1 MDNSIDIQCKL
12 LGCYMKNPDL
22 FANVEN
28 LVRVTTSLSVF
39 TTPAL
44 TESYKIIKDYH
55 SKNIEPDAIL
65 IWKALHKIGIDKE
78 DAAVVSKFDIY
89 SYLSEEHVKE
99 YVGSLFS
106 DYVGKYLAPKMKQF
120 ILNRD
125 TNDPIEEMIKVK
137 DAITNV
143 ELALNGVNKDKSIKI
158 QFDEAIK
165 RMIDLKSGEV
175 ERFGFSWGVPSLDKK
190 TMGIVQGI
198 NIVAGDKGSGKTSLL
213 VNVIRYNFYE
223 NKLPGLFF
231 SLEMTALEVITN
243 LVANVK
249 RINSRALRTGS
260 IDEVE
265 LEDIKL
271 MRNKLED
278 NFAID
283 ETGGITWEYIEAK
296 IRSHRKKHK
305 VPYSQTMLVLL
316 DYLQIMKNS
325 PGESRMSKEEKIEQ
339 ISNELMRICKNE
351 NIAMVKLS
359 QFSREGNRRGDNQ
372 YIKTDEER
380 LKALRPRMGD
390 LKGSSAIESNAISIL
405 MLFRGEYYGIYEAN
419 GLDLRGL
426 CEINIVKGRYVDPK
440 PMYVKF
446 NGKYNLFDDLD
457 METVNG
463 GIITSGEESF

>member
-1 MDNSIDIQCKL
+1 MIDSSTEIQTRL
-12 LGCYMKNPDL
+12 LGCYMRNSDL
-22 FANVEN
+22 FSGIEN
-28 LVRVTTSLSVF
+28 LIRPNIF
-39 TTPAL
+39 TTPV
-44 TESYKIIKDYH
+44 TKKCYEIIKTYH
-55 SKNIEPDAIL
+55 SKNIEPDKAML
-65 IWKALHKIGIDKE
+65 WSALHKLGIDQA
-78 DAAVVSKFDIY
+78 DSAIITQFDVNAH
-89 SYLSEEHVKE
+89 LSENQVKE
-99 YVGSLFS
+99 YVESLFS
-106 DYVGKYLAPKMKQF
+106 DYVGKYLSPVMQHF
-120 ILNRD
+120 ILNKD
-125 TNDPIEEMIKVK
+125 SSDPIEEMIKVK

-143 ELALNGVNKDKSIKI
+143 ELALNGVSKEKSIKV
-158 QFDEAIK
+158 QFDEAMK
-165 RMIDLKSGEV
+165 RMRDLKTGEI

-213 VNVIRYNFYE
+213 INIIRYNFYE

-243 LVANVK
+243 LIANVK

-260 IDEVE
+260 IDDIE
-265 LEDIKL
+265 LEDIQL

-278 NFAID
+278 NFVID

-296 IRSHRKKHK
+296 IRSHRKKHNI
-305 VPYSQTMLVLL
+305 PYSQTMLVLL

-325 PGESRMSKEEKIEQ
+325 PAESRMSKEEKIEQ

-446 NGKYNLFDDLD
+446 NGKYNLFEDLD
-457 METVNG
+457 MATTTS
-463 GIITSGEESF
+463 GIIITGEESF